1 MIGQT
6 ISHYKILD
14 KLGEGG
20 MGVVYKAEDERLRR
34 TVALK
39 FLPNRTESEDER
51 ARFERE
57 AQAAAALDHPNICTV
72 YEIDQVDGQTFLAM
86 QFLEGQTLDQRIE
99 SGPVPLKEA
108 LSIACQAAE
117 GLAAA
122 HEKGVVHRDIKAS
135 NLMLIS
141 RPTGGVQV
149 KLMDFGLAQL
159 SGRSK
164 LTQAASILGTIAYM
178 SPEQTQGEAVDL
190 RTDVWALGI
199 VLYEMV
205 AGELPFKGHYDQ
217 ATMYSIL
224 NEPAEPLTAVRSRLP
239 MDLDWIVDKCL
250 AKEPAARYQ
259 SMGDLL
265 IDLHNLERKLASGQT
280 QIRQPGVAP
289 AVSPAAPAVAPV
301 LPQSKSNPT
310 TIAAIGVALAAL
322 ALSAWLALG
331 SADSNGPKQELR
343 RFEISLPQAIP
354 QGTRVRDMAIAP
366 DGGKLAFIPAAD
378 DARLWIRHL
387 DQAVAWAVDGTEG
400 ASNLFWSP
408 DSQLIGYRAGRQ
420 IRTVSALGG
429 PSNVV
434 CEFEGPLFASAAWSP
449 DSSTILFGGG
459 DPPRVME
466 VAAAGGM
473 PRKLAMSQR
482 EKGTRGR
489 VWFPAG
495 VQLLTSPAGDRLAL
509 TGQSSFEG
517 DQIVIQN
524 IDRDETHVIVE
535 GVDPA
540 YSVSGHVL
548 FRPGR
553 NVREI
558 WAVPV
563 SLDTLEPIGE
573 TFRVAQGGIRPTVS
587 ADGTLVYIGESESTA
602 HRLVWRDRSGEQVGV
617 AGRPQPAMRDV
628 EVSPD
633 GSRIAVTADE
643 TGSGDVWV
651 HEAGREIRSR
661 VTFDE
666 AEDGS
671 PVWSPDGTRIAF
683 FSVRGQTPAI
693 WIKQVDGTREP
704 RKIAGPE
711 GPARPVAWSP
721 DGQYLLVQTRGRG
734 GGGGIYSVDL
744 REDTS
749 YEIYE
754 FAQAGGNGRA
764 AFSPDGAFVAYESR
778 ETGESEVFL
787 RSFPDGAR
795 RWQVSTEG
803 GQYPR
808 WNAAGD
814 ELFYV
819 DGTALVATPITLG
832 EQVEIGDPQPLFSL
846 QSQGRGPR
854 GSSYGVAPDGERFVV
869 VEPDMEP
876 RPPTIEVVLNW
887 LELAP
892 GS

>member
-39 FLPNRTESEDER
+39 FLPNRSEFEDDR

-57 AQAAAALDHPNICTV
+57 AQAAAALDHPNICTI
-72 YEIDQVDGQTFLAM
+72 YEIDHVDGQTFLAM
-86 QFLEGQTLDQRIE
+86 QLLEGETLDQRIG
-99 SGPVPLKEA
+99 SGPVPLGEA
-108 LSIACQAAE
+108 LNIVCQAAE

-122 HEKGVVHRDIKAS
+122 HEKGVVHRDIKSA
-135 NLMLIS
+135 NLMLIK
-141 RPTGGVQV
+141 RATGGVQV

-159 SGRSK
+159 AGRSK

-178 SPEQTQGEAVDL
+178 SPEQTQGEAVDQ
-190 RTDVWALGI
+190 RTDVWALGV

-239 MDLDWIVDKCL
+239 MDLDWIADKCL
-250 AKEPAARYQ
+250 AKEPSARYQ

-265 IDLHNLERKLASGQT
+265 IDLRNLERKLSGGQT
-280 QIRQPGVAP
+280 QIRQPG
-289 AVSPAAPAVAPV
+289 AAPAAAAAAAPV
-301 LPQSKSNPT
+301 AQAQPKSKFSPA
-310 TIAAIGVALAAL
+310 TIAALGVAAAAL
-322 ALSAWLALG
+322 TLSAWLAWGPAG
-331 SADSNGPKQELR
+331 SDGPNQSLR
-343 RFEISLPQAIP
+343 RFEITLPQTIP
-354 QGTRVRDMAIAP
+354 PGTRVRDLAIAP
-366 DGGKLAFIPAAD
+366 DGGKLALIPQAE

-387 DQAVAWAVDGTEG
+387 DQSVSWAVDGTEG

-408 DSQLIGYRAGRQ
+408 DSRLIGYRAGRQ

-434 CEFEGPLFASAAWSP
+434 CELDGPQFASAAWSP
-449 DSSTILFGGG
+449 DGSTILFGGG

-473 PRKLAMSQR
+473 PHELAMSQR
-482 EKGTRGR
+482 EKGLRGR
-489 VWFPAG
+489 GGFPAG
-495 VQLLTSPAGDRLAL
+495 VQMLTAPNGDRLAL
-509 TGQSSFEG
+509 TAMFSFEG
-517 DQIVIQN
+517 DQIILQN
-524 IDRDETHVIVE
+524 IDRDETHILVE
-535 GVDPA
+535 GVDA
-540 YSVSGHVL
+540 VYSATGHVL
-548 FRPGR
+548 FRPSR

-558 WAVPV
+558 WAVPI
-563 SLDTLEPIGE
+563 SLDTLEPTGD
-573 TFRVAQGGIRPTVS
+573 TFRIAQGGVRPTVS
-587 ADGTLVYIGESESTA
+587 DDGTLVYIGEGDTVA
-602 HRLVWRDRSGEQVGV
+602 HRLVWRDRAGEEVGV

-628 EVSPD
+628 TVSPD
-633 GSRIAVTADE
+633 GSRIAVSADE
-643 TGSGDVWV
+643 AGTGDVWV
-651 HEAGREIRSR
+651 HEADREVRSR
-661 VTFDE
+661 LTLDE

-671 PVWSPDGTRIAF
+671 PVWSPDGRRIAF
-683 FSVRGQTPAI
+683 FSLRGQAPGI
-693 WIKQVDGTREP
+693 WIKQVDGSRDP
-704 RKIAGPE
+704 RKVSGPA

-734 GGGGIYSVDL
+734 GGGLYFVDL

-754 FAQAGGNGRA
+754 FAQGAGSGGA
-764 AFSPDGAFVAYESR
+764 AFSPDGAYVAYESR
-778 ETGESEVFL
+778 ETGEPEIFVK
-787 RSFPDGAR
+787 SFPVGDR
-795 RWQVSTEG
+795 RWQISTDG
-803 GQYPR
+803 GQDPR
-808 WNAAGD
+808 WSGAGG

-819 DGTALVATPITLG
+819 DGTTIVAVRVKLG
-832 EQVEIGDPQPLFSL
+832 EQAEIGDPQPLFSHPN
-846 QSQGRGPR
+846 QTRGRRPAG
-854 GSSYGVAPDGERFVV
+854 YGVSPDGRRFVL

-876 RPPTIEVVLNW
+876 RPPTIQVVLNW
-887 LELAP
+887 LALEP
-892 GS
+892 GP